1 MPRILIIEDDER
13 LGRLT
18 AEYLRKQGLEV
29 DLERDGLRGRHRI
42 LSEAPDLVVL
52 DVMLPGEDGL
62 SVCRAVRPDYAGPIL
77 MLTARGEELDQVLG
91 LELGADDYV
100 VKPVSPRLLLARIK
114 ALLRRPVA
122 APEAPGGAVV
132 AGGVRVDPAL
142 REASIAGR
150 PLDLTTAEFDLLWA
164 LAERAGTPV
173 TRDDLFQQL
182 RGIEYDGLDRSMD
195 VRVSQLRRKLEAAG
209 ADKGLI
215 KTVRGTGY
223 QLAAPSR

>member
-1 MPRILIIEDDER
+1 VPRILIIEDDER

-18 AEYLRKQGLEV
+18 AEYLRKNGLEV
-29 DLERDGLRGRHRI
+29 GVERDGLRGRERI
-42 LSEAPDLVVL
+42 LAECPDLVVL

-62 SVCRAVRPDYAGPIL
+62 SVCRAVRPSYAGPIL

-122 APEAPGGAVV
+122 EPDRPGGEVE
-132 AGGVRVDPAL
+132 AGGVRVDPSL
-142 REASIAGR
+142 REASIQGQV
-150 PLDLTTAEFDLLWA
+150 LDLTTAEFDLLWA
-164 LAERAGTPV
+164 LAARAGQPV
-173 TRDDLFQQL
+173 TRDDLFQEL
-182 RGIEYDGLDRSMD
+182 RGIEYDGVDRSMD

-209 ADKGLI
+209 AHAGLI